1 MKPRSYLA
9 RNAGDILAT
18 LRSALVK
25 DHSHLPKSILDKTL
39 CKLDAAALHLARL
52 NPAKIKHPGTLEHR
66 ADLDCLHTLIFCASS
81 LDCTELYN
89 RLLHHLRD

>member
-1 MKPRSYLA
+1 MKLRTYLA
-9 RNAGDILAT
+9 RNAGSILCE
-18 LRSALVK
+18 LRSALVR

-39 CKLDAAALHLARL
+39 RKLDTAALHLARL
-52 NPAKIKHPGTLEHR
+52 NPAKIKHPGALEHR

-89 RLLHHLRD
+89 KLLRHLKD